1 MNIDE
6 FNKAGAILCA
16 WREARGD
23 GPDAMRAI
31 LHVIDNRA
39 KDRGKSWDV
48 IVFQRL
54 QFTSM
59 TYGPDPELTL
69 VPVTGDAQFDYLC
82 SIIDAVYIGTDLD
95 NTLGA
100 TNYFANYIPI
110 PTWAKSMIKTVTIGK
125 QSFYK

>member
-1 MNIDE
+1 MNIDD
-6 FNKAGAILCA
+6 FNKAIAILCA

-31 LHVIDNRA
+31 LHVIANRA
-39 KDRGKSWDV
+39 IDRGKSWDV

-59 TYGPDPELTL
+59 TYGSDPELTL
-69 VPVTGDAQFDYLC
+69 VPVTGDAQFTYLC
-82 SIIDAVYIGTDLD
+82 GIVDEVYAGTDED

-100 TNYFANYIPI
+100 TNYFANYIPV
-110 PTWAKSMIKTVTIGK
+110 PSWAKSMIPTVTIGK
-125 QSFYK
+125 QTFYK